1 MFITRK
7 RLEEIK
13 SHERWETERHIDRER
28 EMGQI
33 RERLYQLERKVEVL
47 EGTATPVE
55 HHINMG

>member
-13 SHERWETERHIDRER
+13 CSTRWETERNIDRER
-28 EMGQI
+28 ELSMMRTEI
-33 RERLYQLERKVEVL
+33 YEMKHRLDVL
-47 EGTATPVE
+47 EGKCNPVE